1 MDTVF
6 GGVLDADARN
16 ALSEVLMVDNDLWKQ
31 VSLKIFLTCLLVS
44 LNNFVIFTFS
54 SQVD

>member
-44 LNNFVIFTFS
+44 LNNSVIFTFS